1 MLCYIIEKKKIEE
14 YNIMFQEFPMYTGQG
29 YTYIYKDITYRFN
42 IRKISLE
49 SRF

>member
-1 MLCYIIEKKKIEE
+1 
-14 YNIMFQEFPMYTGQG
+14 MFQEFPMYTGQG
-29 YTYIYKDITYRFN
+29 YTYIYKDIIYIIYIIYRFN